1 MSVEPPGGNG
11 TIQRTGFEGQAWACA
26 AAQSA
31 VATAATRKRSS
42 GDVMTIAPSL
52 ARGLDYGAAASAAA
66 YCVTRGDE
74 TPYCPESL
82 PASASASACDGRL
95 AMRTSYVR
103 RPAPGA
109 ARARAA

>member
-1 MSVEPPGGNG
+1 MSVEPPGGKG
-11 TIQRTGFEGQAWACA
+11 TIQRIGFAGQDCACTV
-26 AAQSA
+26 AQSA

-42 GDVMTIAPSL
+42 GDVVTIEPSL
-52 ARGLDYGAAASAAA
+52 ARGPDYGAAASVAA

-95 AMRTSYVR
+95 AMRTS
-103 RPAPGA
+103 
-109 ARARAA
+109 